1 MKRTLPLKTAPTSPR
16 RQKDGERDYF
26 PRRRVERST
35 YRQWL
40 WHPPYRGSD
49 AASAPGVGEGRRKDR
64 TALSTSPRT
73 PSAPAEAFLSVTSP
87 GQGDS
92 EEIWHEIQGKL
103 FLLSFLGAAWAKP
116 FSPRLGCQPH
126 TGEVEPL
133 DGTIWVVTAN
143 HLSIGDLVT
152 KAICGFVGIH
162 RHIQHIRGMDTAKG
176 H

>member
-1 MKRTLPLKTAPTSPR
+1 MGLLPSE
-16 RQKDGERDYF
+16 GERS
-26 PRRRVERST
+26 EST
-35 YRQWL
+35 YRRWL
-40 WHPPYRGSD
+40 WHPPYWGLD
-49 AASAPGVGEGRRKDR
+49 AASAPGVGKGRRDAG
-64 TALSTSPRT
+64 TALSTPPWT
-73 PSAPAEAFLSVTSP
+73 PSPQHRHSSLFTSP

-92 EEIWHEIQGKL
+92 EEICDGIQGNL

-116 FSPRLGCQPH
+116 FPSRLGCQPH
-126 TGEVEPL
+126 TGKVEPL

-162 RHIQHIRGMDTAKG
+162 RHIQHIRGVDTAKG

>member
-1 MKRTLPLKTAPTSPR
+1 MQP
-16 RQKDGERDYF
+16 QHQEWG
-26 PRRRVERST
+26 
-35 YRQWL
+35 
-40 WHPPYRGSD
+40 G
-49 AASAPGVGEGRRKDR
+49 GRRDDG
-64 TALSTSPRT
+64 TALSTSPWT
-73 PSAPAEAFLSVTSP
+73 PRAPAEAILSVTSP

-92 EEIWHEIQGKL
+92 EEIWDGIQGNL

-116 FSPRLGCQPH
+116 FPSRLGRQPH

-162 RHIQHIRGMDTAKG
+162 RHIQHIRGVDAAKG